1 MNAAFGSLGRI
12 CMALDADFRV
22 RYASDLLDTL
32 LGPEAAAQVCGQ
44 LGRVASSAPSSSAS
58 TVRCARP
65 SSPARSGRAG
75 APCSTCA
82 NGPARLMSVSAAPLL
97 HDKLGVCDPGARYLV
112 VLRPEDEASVEASGP
127 IAGFGLIARSPAMT
141 RVFRMIDVLQHS
153 ESTVLVTGES
163 GTGKEVMARIIH
175 AHSPRKSGPFVAVNA
190 AALPGELL
198 ESELFGHVR
207 GAFTGAVRDRAGRF
221 ETAEDGTLFLDEVGD
236 VPLHLQV
243 KLLRVLQEH
252 TYERVGDS
260 QTRRTNARIIAAT
273 NRNLRRLVT
282 DGRFREDLYYRLRV
296 FPLEL
301 PPLRSRRE
309 DIEPMA
315 RLLLSR
321 VGSRTGRALRLS
333 PEAVRVLLSYEWPG
347 NVRELENALE
357 FAATVCR
364 GQTLQP
370 EDLPPEIAPAVGP
383 SPPRRAG
390 SSAVAPGQ
398 GDGGS
403 RTDRRSR
410 APGRARREPLEPGR
424 DGARPGSEPEHA
436 LAADARRPA
445 HLTARPHRDVSRE
458 HHVGRRGLG
467 VAGGAGR
474 GVDGDGLPGRVE
486 RGEAPAAGGPWPS
499 RPSPASRRAASPRRR
514 RAPSPASPRRWRPR
528 RWRRRG
534 RRPAPSPSGAPSAP
548 RALA

>member
-1 MNAAFGSLGRI
+1 MTSPISTLAPAPSCAPGSVDVERAFSAVTAAFGSLGRI
-12 CMALDADFRV
+12 CMALDGDFRI
-22 RYASDLLDTL
+22 RYASDLLSSL
-32 LGPEAAAQVCGQ
+32 LGEEAFSQVRGLSIESL
-44 LGRVASSAPSSSAS
+44 LGSELFGLDGPLRQALLAGEK
-58 TVRCARP
+58 RE
-65 SSPARSGRAG
+65 GWRAILNV
-75 APCSTCA
+75 A

-97 HDKLGVCDPGARYLV
+97 HDKLGVCDPTAAYLV
-112 VLRPEDEASVEASGP
+112 VLRPADESTVEASGP

-153 ESTVLVTGES
+153 ESTVLITGES

-221 ETAEDGTLFLDEVGD
+221 EAAEEGNLFLDEVGD

-273 NRNLRRLVT
+273 NRNLRRLVA
-282 DGRFREDLYYRLRV
+282 DGRFREDLYDRLRV

-321 VGSRTGRALRLS
+321 VGSRTGRALHLS

-357 FAATVCR
+357 FAATVCQ

-370 EDLPPEIAPAVGP
+370 EDLPPEV
-383 SPPRRAG
+383 
-390 SSAVAPGQ
+390 
-398 GDGGS
+398 
-403 RTDRRSR
+403 
-410 APGRARREPLEPGR
+410 
-424 DGARPGSEPEHA
+424 
-436 LAADARRPA
+436 LAAGPAFSEEQAPLPRPRLA
-445 HLTARPHRDVSRE
+445 ATLPAEDDRELRAALEQNRWNREATARALGVSRST
-458 HHVGRRGLG
+458 L
-467 VAGGAGR
+467 
-474 GVDGDGLPGRVE
+474 
-486 RGEAPAAGGPWPS
+486 
-499 RPSPASRRAASPRRR
+499 
-514 RAPSPASPRRWRPR
+514 
-528 RWRRRG
+528 WRRM
-534 RRPAPSPSGAPSAP
+534 
-548 RALA
+548 RASSLS